1 MSACVV
7 VLLCLATASGD
18 VRYALSAAYIPV
30 MSMYTLTEL
39 TGRRRNQDR
48 TIVIATVEASKRT
61 WVAGILGAVAG
72 GIITM
77 PLVLLTAG
85 APILGGAAGA
95 VAAIFLF
102 TKRSSTGLKQEYYK
116 QFRDRA
122 KAKRRLGVLTMCN
135 EPVSLSIG
143 VAKIVPSSRRLVDE
157 PFIGGEAPDI
167 KRFHM
172 ADGSTRPRPRS
183 CVRRGHRSSGRW

>member
-1 MSACVV
+1 
-7 VLLCLATASGD
+7 
-18 VRYALSAAYIPV
+18 

-61 WVAGILGAVAG
+61 WVAGILGAIGG
-72 GIITM
+72 GIVAM

-85 APILGGAAGA
+85 GPILGAAAGA
-95 VAAIFLF
+95 AAAIFLF

-122 KAKRRLGVLTMCN
+122 KAKKRLGVLTMCN
-135 EPVSLSIG
+135 EPVRLDVG
-143 VAKIVPSSRRLVDE
+143 VSRIVPSSRRLVDE
-157 PFIGGEAPDI
+157 PFIGGEAPDV
-167 KRFHM
+167 KRFH
-172 ADGSTRPRPRS
+172 ASDTSNRPRLHDRRPRMD
-183 CVRRGHRSSGRW
+183 VTHTDGV